1 MRSMG
6 LRLAVLAVPV
16 LASACLIVTTEDTT
30 TDLSKDDARAQ
41 ALQDREHG
49 VHFDYCELHGWYG
62 DDACDDF
69 CLSPDP
75 DCDEDGASAC
85 GGPFGWACE
94 ATELCDFAASTP
106 CGEGDALGHCAV
118 IPEVCT
124 QEYAPVCGCDG
135 RTYGNACTAA
145 ASGHARAH
153 DGLCRADIP

>member
-6 LRLAVLAVPV
+6 LRLGVFAI
-16 LASACLIVTTEDTT
+16 LASACAIVDIGDTT
-30 TDLSKDDARAQ
+30 TDLSKADARVQ

-49 VHFDYCELHGWYG
+49 VRFDYCELHDWYG
-62 DDACDDF
+62 DDVCDDF

-75 DCDEDGASAC
+75 DCEEDGASAC

-94 ATELCDFAASTP
+94 STELCDFAAS
-106 CGEGDALGHCAV
+106 CGEGDALGHCAA

-145 ASGHARAH
+145 AAGHARAH
-153 DGLCRADIP
+153 DGPCRAATP